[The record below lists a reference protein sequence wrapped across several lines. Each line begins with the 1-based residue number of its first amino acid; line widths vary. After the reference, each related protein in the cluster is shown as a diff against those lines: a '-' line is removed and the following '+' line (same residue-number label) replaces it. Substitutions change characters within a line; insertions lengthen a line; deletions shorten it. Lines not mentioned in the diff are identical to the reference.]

1 MEGIVILEVLITWAL
16 SFYNFRFLHGVG
28 LYRSIMCWQ
37 FTIMSL
43 HIAPVV
49 SLKQLGLASTAEF
62 LVFAALVSASWT
74 ARNFNMSIFSV
85 VMLQLEIGAYLCD
98 DVPWLPAIALLQLVI
113 ASVAWAGMIL
123 ASCFEDFSFVPMD
136 RHLHKGWRHFRRSAA
151 ARRCFVH
158 EFSSHCVAQLVF
170 ADLLRRRLPAAQ
182 MDGHGGHGAWAAAI
196 YGALVIQAFYASMVL
211 TAAMLISPHALPYNL
226 GTVPKPLR
234 FPVTLPP
241 SLYGDGASDRIAPE
255 RFPWWAQVPKDE
267 SESRNK
273 ND

>member
-1 MEGIVILEVLITWAL
+1 MGHLSSIAMEGIVLLEVLITWAL

-49 SLKQLGLASTAEF
+49 SMKQLGLSSTTEF
-62 LVFAALVSASWT
+62 LLFAALVIASWT
-74 ARNFNMSIFSV
+74 VRNFNMSIFSV
-85 VMLQLEIGAYLCD
+85 VMMQLEIGAYLCD
-98 DVPWLPAIALLQLVI
+98 IVPWLPAIALLQLVI

-123 ASCFEDFSFVPMD
+123 ASCFDDFSFVPMD

-151 ARRCFVH
+151 ARRCFAH

-170 ADLLRRRLPAAQ
+170 ADLLCRHPA
-182 MDGHGGHGAWAAAI
+182 MDGHGAI
-196 YGALVIQAFYASMVL
+196 YGALVIQAFYALMVL
-211 TAAMLISPHALPYNL
+211 TAAVLISPHALPYNL
-226 GTVPKPLR
+226 GTVPRPLR
-234 FPVTLPP
+234 FPVNLPP
-241 SLYGDGASDRIAPE
+241 SLHGDGATDRIAPE
-255 RFPWWAQVPKDE
+255 RFPWWAQVPK
-267 SESRNK
+267 ESRNK